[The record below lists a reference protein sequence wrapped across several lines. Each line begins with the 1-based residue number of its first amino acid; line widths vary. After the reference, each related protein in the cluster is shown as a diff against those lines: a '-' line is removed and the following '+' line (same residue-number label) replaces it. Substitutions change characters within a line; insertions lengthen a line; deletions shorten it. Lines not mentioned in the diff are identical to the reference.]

1 MTVWL
6 RGHVRSLGLAFIL
19 LTVAGLVAAVGMPV
33 SLFPKIDFPRL
44 VVSVDAGDRPA
55 DEMAAQVTRHL
66 EQSLRGVPGVVNLRS
81 TSSRGSAE
89 VSVSFDWGTDMI
101 AATLQ
106 AESAV
111 NAVLPD
117 LPPGARFEVRRMDPT
132 IFPILGLALTS
143 SNPDLVKLRDFAQL
157 EMRPVIASVPG
168 VANVDVLGGKEKE
181 YQVLAD
187 PARLQALGLSID
199 DLAKILSANNVVV
212 AAGRL
217 EDRHRLYLVL
227 AENRIGGLDDLK
239 ATIVKSGEA
248 GIVPLSAVAEIKV
261 ADAPNWTRVTA
272 QGRDAVLVNIR
283 QAPGANSVALVK
295 EVRARLKALAPQ
307 TPPGVKISTFYDQ
320 TELVTA
326 AAASVR
332 DAILIGAVLAGLVV
346 FLFLRSWRVTLIIAL
361 LLPAVLASTAVLL
374 SLLGMSFNM
383 MTLGG
388 MAAAVGLVVDDAVVM
403 LEHVMRRLQERRRG
417 EASGRSALDGAA
429 EMLRPL
435 MGSTFATVV
444 IFLPLAFLSGVTGGF
459 FKALAVTMSAALILS
474 LLFALFV
481 APLLADRWLKDSD
494 ADAAEKTAKPL
505 GRLADRYAGVLRRGL
520 ARPGLVALIVVAVM
534 LATGGLAYTRVQT
547 GFIPKMDEGGFVL
560 DYKAPPGTSL
570 TETDRLLRQ
579 AEAIIRATPEVDSY
593 SRRTGLQL
601 GGGLTEAD
609 EGDFFIHLKAKRG
622 RGVEAVMT
630 DIRTRIEAE
639 VPGLELETVQLME
652 DLIGDLTAVPQPIE
666 VKLFSG
672 DPAALAAAAPQVQ
685 TALEGIKG
693 LAEVQSGQRLA
704 GDAVVITTDRPAAA
718 LDGLDPD
725 AVTQQLQRL
734 IGGEVIGQVREG
746 EKQVGIRVWTPGTLR
761 SRVEALSQLHIR
773 APDGHDVP
781 LSRIAKVSVVQG
793 QPQITRENL
802 QPFTPVTAR
811 LDARDMGSAMT
822 EVKQVVGKL
831 ALPSNV
837 RVEYGGLYAEQQ
849 KSFRDLAVVF
859 AAAVLLVAL
868 LLLYLFENLA
878 AALAI
883 LTVVLTSAS
892 AVFVGL
898 WLTGT
903 ELDISAMMGLTMVI
917 GIVGELAI
925 FYLAELDPSR
935 RPVHDDLIEA
945 GRARLRPILMSALIA
960 ILALSP
966 LAFGIGRGSE
976 MQKPLAIAIISG
988 LIAGAPLVLLLLPL
1002 VHAAILGRLP
1012 PPRPQPAPLVPV
1024 PHLPVTE

>member
-1 MTVWL
+1 MTAWL
-6 RGHVRSLGLAFIL
+6 RGHVRSLALAFVL
-19 LTVAGLVAAVGMPV
+19 LTAAGLLAATQMPV

-55 DEMAAQVTRHL
+55 DEMAAQVTRQL
-66 EQSLRGVPGVVNLRS
+66 EQSLRGVPGVVTLRS

-89 VSVSFDWGTDMI
+89 VSVSFDWGTDMV

-111 NAVLPD
+111 NAVLAD

-132 IFPILGLALTS
+132 IFPVLGLALTS
-143 SNPDLVKLRDFAQL
+143 SDPDLVKLRDFAQL
-157 EMRPVIASVPG
+157 ELRPVVASVPG
-168 VANVDVLGGKEKE
+168 VANVEVIGGRQKE

-199 DLAKILSANNVVV
+199 DLSKILSANNVVT

-227 AENRIGGLDDLK
+227 SENRITSLEDIK
-239 ATIVKSGEA
+239 ATVIKSGDA
-248 GIVPLSAVAEIKV
+248 GIVPLSAVAEVRV
-261 ADAPNWTRVTA
+261 ADAPEWTRVTA
-272 QGRDAVLVNIR
+272 QGRDAVLINVR
-283 QAPGANSVALVK
+283 QTPGANSVALVK
-295 EVRARLKALAPQ
+295 AVRAKVAALGPQ
-307 TPPGVKISTFYDQ
+307 TPKGVKIATFYDQ

-332 DAILIGAVLAGLVV
+332 DAILIGALLAGLVV

-361 LLPAVLASTAVLL
+361 LLPAVLASTSVLL

-403 LEHVMRRLQERRRG
+403 LEHVMRRLQEKRRG
-417 EASGRSALDGAA
+417 EPSGLSALDGAA

-474 LLFALFV
+474 LLFALFI

-494 ADAAEKTAKPL
+494 ADAAEKSAGPL
-505 GRLADRYAGVLRRGL
+505 GRIADRYAGLLKRGL
-520 ARPGLVALIVVAVM
+520 GRPGLVSLVVVGVM
-534 LATGGLAYTRVQT
+534 LLAGGLAYTRVQT

-560 DYKAPPGTSL
+560 DYLAPPGTSL
-570 TETDRLLRQ
+570 SETDRLLRQ
-579 AEAIIRATPEVDSY
+579 AEAIIQATPEVDSY

-609 EGDFFIHLKAKRG
+609 EGDFFIHLKANRS
-622 RGVEAVMT
+622 RGVEAVMS
-630 DIRTRIEAE
+630 DIRSRIEAQ
-639 VPGLELETVQLME
+639 VPGLEVETVQLME

-666 VKLFSG
+666 VKLFSD
-672 DPAALAAAAPQVQ
+672 DPAALAAAAPQVA

-693 LAEVQSGQRLA
+693 LAEVKSGQRLA
-704 GDAVVITTDRPAAA
+704 GDAIVVTTDRPAAA
-718 LDGLDPD
+718 LEGLDPD
-725 AVTQQLQRL
+725 AVTRQIQTL
-734 IGGEVIGQVREG
+734 IGGEVTGQVREG
-746 EKQVGIRVWTPGTLR
+746 EKQVGIRVWTPGDLR
-761 SRVEALSQLHIR
+761 SRVEALGRLRLR

-781 LSRIAKVSVVQG
+781 LSRVAKVAVVQG

-811 LDARDMGSAMT
+811 LEGRDMGSAMV
-822 EVKQVVGKL
+822 EVRKTVA
-831 ALPSNV
+831 ALNLPANV

-859 AAAVLLVAL
+859 LAAVLLVAL

-878 AALAI
+878 AAVAI
-883 LTVVLTSAS
+883 LSVVLISAS

-925 FYLAELDPSR
+925 FYVAELNPTR
-935 RPVHDDLIEA
+935 RPHAEDLLEA

-960 ILALSP
+960 ILALLP
-966 LAFGIGRGSE
+966 LALGIGRGSE

-988 LIAGAPLVLLLLPL
+988 LIAGAPLVLLLLPM

-1012 PPRPQPAPLVPV
+1012 EPGKTSNPPPTVA
-1024 PHLPVTE
+1024 E